1 MFWFTILARSFA
13 YLAVVPIRLVER
25 AFSFEG
31 TGLDQWRVD
40 NVEIMYNM
48 FGQGEGV
55 GITGDILFD
64 IAMLYILYSHAPH
77 ISSCQHICSTL
88 IFLGGRRIESK
99 TWAGW

>member
-55 GITGDILFD
+55 GITRDIWFG
-64 IAMLYILYSHAPH
+64 IAMLCIL
-77 ISSCQHICSTL
+77 
-88 IFLGGRRIESK
+88 
-99 TWAGW
+99 